1 MIGWIVAGI
10 ICVIYFAAITAW
22 TGLSSKFHC
31 IWLLAGLVCFGIAA
45 YIRYARQH
53 EYHMPAVVR
62 NSILVVCI
70 LGFGC
75 FVLLEGM
82 IISQANATPEAQAEY
97 VLVLGAQVRGTT
109 LSWEL
114 RSRLDTA
121 ISYLEENPGTKA
133 VLSGGQGNGEDIS
146 EADAMYAY
154 MVKNGIDAERLI
166 LEDASTTTQENIEFS
181 RKLMGNDDAS
191 VVIVTSGFHVYRAV
205 HMAEKQGLNHV
216 SGYGSP
222 SKKELIPTYYIREAM
237 AMVKA
242 WLRGDI

>member
-1 MIGWIVAGI
+1 
-10 ICVIYFAAITAW
+10 
-22 TGLSSKFHC
+22 
-31 IWLLAGLVCFGIAA
+31 
-45 YIRYARQH
+45 
-53 EYHMPAVVR
+53 
-62 NSILVVCI
+62 
-70 LGFGC
+70 
-75 FVLLEGM
+75 
-82 IISQANATPEAQAEY
+82 
-97 VLVLGAQVRGTT
+97 
-109 LSWEL
+109 
-114 RSRLDTA
+114 
-121 ISYLEENPGTKA
+121 
-133 VLSGGQGNGEDIS
+133 
-146 EADAMYAY
+146 MYAY

-216 SGYGSP
+216 SGYVSP